1 MDTLVEK
8 SNPFAYEFPAFSK
21 TYIVHVDSFEFLNH
35 VQIDVDI
42 QRELDTVWIKELKEK
57 ILNNYKDKGFF
68 YFNIF
73 EVASLNNTLYL
84 LDGQHRYF
92 ILKSLQ
98 EEYKDIRIEVKIHS
112 VGSKEELHNLW
123 FLVNG
128 SKPTK
133 IYKSTSKQVIINC
146 FKKYLAENYPKYISY
161 SSKPMKPN
169 INLNHLENHINKCQ
183 IIEKLKIETSDHL
196 IQLFEKLNNFYKYTF
211 QSQWS
216 KWNIP
221 DDIVSRCRL
230 KNILKPLYV
239 GIYQNYEWLTRI
251 IEINKEDCT
260 FDSYL
265 LIPHNLIN
273 SNSRKLSK
281 AKRRQIWE
289 KRNKEASL
297 KGKCYTCN
305 REIDYDDFQAGHI
318 VSHFHGGKM
327 TLNNLEPIC
336 SPCNLD
342 MGIEN
347 LNEYKRKFHQ
357 I

>member
-1 MDTLVEK
+1 MDALVEK

-21 TYIVHVDSFEFLNH
+21 SYTVHVDSFEFLDH

-42 QRELDTVWIKELKEK
+42 QRELDSLWIQELKNK
-57 ILNNYKDKGFF
+57 ITSDYDRKGFF

-73 EVASLNNTLYL
+73 EVASLNNSLYL

-92 ILKSLQ
+92 ILKELQ
-98 EEYKDIRIEVKIHS
+98 KSYNDIRVEVKIHIVS
-112 VGSKEELHNLW
+112 SKDELNNMWL
-123 FLVNG
+123 LVNG
-128 SKPTK
+128 SKPSK
-133 IYKSTSKQVIINC
+133 IYKSTSKQIIINC
-146 FKKYLAENYPKYISY
+146 FKKHLLENYPKYISN

-169 INLNHLENHINKCQ
+169 INLNQLETAITKSR
-183 IIEKLKIETSDHL
+183 LIETLQIDSSDQL
-196 IQLFEKLNNFYKYTF
+196 INLLEKLNNFYKYTF
-211 QSQWS
+211 QSKWN

-221 DDIVSRCRL
+221 DETVSKCRL
-230 KNILKPLYV
+230 KDIMKPLYI
-239 GIYQNYEWLTRI
+239 GIYQNYEWITRI
-251 IEINKEDCT
+251 IEINKVNRKY
-260 FDSYL
+260 DSYSS
-265 LIPHNLIN
+265 IPHVLIN
-273 SNSRKLSK
+273 SNSRKVSK

-289 KRNKEASL
+289 KRNKENSL
-297 KGKCYTCN
+297 KGRCYTCN

-318 VSHFHGGKM
+318 VSHFYGGKL

-347 LNEYKRKFHQ
+347 LNEYKRKFYQ